1 MTGTPSTPQAPAP
14 KATVLVVDDEAP
26 LRRVL
31 ERALTRLGYRVIGAG
46 TAESA
51 LDLLAAEQPDAI
63 LLDIHLPTMSGLAFY
78 VAALARWPKLEGCVA
93 VMTGDGETP
102 EVLEWISRNACPL
115 ISKPFNLVQI
125 EEWLAQVRAWL
136 SRRAEEA

>member
-1 MTGTPSTPQAPAP
+1 MTTPTPTSESVP

-51 LDLLAAEQPDAI
+51 LDLLSAERPDAI

-78 VAALARWPKLEGCVA
+78 VAALARWPELEGCVA

-115 ISKPFNLVQI
+115 IAKPFNLVQI
-125 EEWLAQVRAWL
+125 EEWLARVRAWRT
-136 SRRAEEA
+136 RRAEEA

>member
-1 MTGTPSTPQAPAP
+1 MTGANAGTP

-31 ERALTRLGYRVIGAG
+31 ERALARLGYRVIGAAS
-46 TAESA
+46 AESA
-51 LDLLAAEQPDAI
+51 LDLLASERPEAV

-78 VAALARWPKLEGCVA
+78 VAAIASWPELQGCVA

-102 EVLEWISRNACPL
+102 DVLEWIDRNQCPL
-115 ISKPFNLVQI
+115 ISKPFNLAQI
-125 EEWLAQVRAWL
+125 EEWLIHVKAWRN
-136 SRRAEEA
+136 RRAEQA

>member
-1 MTGTPSTPQAPAP
+1 VTGALQ
-14 KATVLVVDDEAP
+14 ATVLVVDDEAP

-51 LDLLAAEQPDAI
+51 LELLAAEQPQAI
-63 LLDIHLPTMSGLAFY
+63 LLDVHLPTMSGLAFY
-78 VAALARWPKLEGCVA
+78 VAAIAAWPELQGCVA

-102 EVLEWISRNACPL
+102 DVLEWIARNQCPL
-115 ISKPFNLVQI
+115 ISKPFNLEQI
-125 EEWLAQVRAWL
+125 EEWLGHVKAWR
-136 SRRAEEA
+136 SRRAEQA

>member
-1 MTGTPSTPQAPAP
+1 MTGEPAV

-31 ERALTRLGYRVIGAG
+31 ERALSRLGYRIIGAG

-51 LDLLAAEQPDAI
+51 LELLVSERPDAI

-78 VAALARWPKLEGCVA
+78 VAAIAKWPELQGCVA
-93 VMTGDGETP
+93 VMTGDGETT
-102 EVLEWISRNACPL
+102 EVLEWIALNGCPL
-115 ISKPFNLVQI
+115 ISKPFNLSQI
-125 EEWLAQVRAWL
+125 EEWLTHVRAWRH
-136 SRRAEEA
+136 RRAEQA